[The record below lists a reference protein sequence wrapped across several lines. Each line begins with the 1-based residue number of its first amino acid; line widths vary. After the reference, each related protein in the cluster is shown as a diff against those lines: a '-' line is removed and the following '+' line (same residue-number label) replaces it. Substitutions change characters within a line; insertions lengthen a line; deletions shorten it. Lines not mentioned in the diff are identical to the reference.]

1 MHGSNYRF
9 SAWCE
14 ILLVSK
20 PQVADFSMKGG
31 GKIFM
36 SVVEEYRS
44 VGDSEISRSSSIH
57 GFGHVHIET
66 VSF

>member
-1 MHGSNYRF
+1 
-9 SAWCE
+9 
-14 ILLVSK
+14 
-20 PQVADFSMKGG
+20 
-31 GKIFM
+31 M